1 LVSVPELLSATEEF
15 EDVDDDVAAEEAT
28 WVLCVVWAETV
39 EPLTRCPGESSSS
52 DPEADPDDEP
62 VEEPADELDAELDE
76 EPADELDEEPAE
88 EELDEPVS
96 SAAATPNCGPTR
108 DALHNAAPIPAE
120 ATPTRSQLRTANASA
135 RRARC
140 RPDIIDPPD
149 NLTEQTVRCR
159 VTLRNG

>member
-1 LVSVPELLSATEEF
+1 M
-15 EDVDDDVAAEEAT
+15 
-28 WVLCVVWAETV
+28 LCVVWAETV